1 MRVLRSCDFCEA
13 DATGT
18 FEVLPP
24 ELNPTDDE
32 QRRVLLCSACAT
44 RLEHLIAPL
53 LERVSGDQ
61 MGLKSP
67 SASSSSSQPSS
78 STPTESPSSS
88 TPTESPSPSSAP
100 TEPNPPA
107 EPTTAGAGASDL
119 NPIVLDSDSSQSTAS
134 DSPNVEAESP
144 KTDSKPSHTEPT
156 ADRPDSASS
165 DGTDDTET
173 DDGDLDGKA
182 HQTPQSGPPRAY
194 GKAIRLLRNREFPM
208 ERSTVE
214 VIVGGAYD
222 LESHEVTELLEYAIE
237 DGRLRE
243 EGSRLDWA

>member
-32 QRRVLLCSACAT
+32 QRRVLLCAACAT

-53 LERVSGDQ
+53 LERVGGER
-61 MGLKSP
+61 MGVE
-67 SASSSSSQPSS
+67 SSSVPDK
-78 STPTESPSSS
+78 ST
-88 TPTESPSPSSAP
+88 
-100 TEPNPPA
+100 PPA
-107 EPTTAGAGASDL
+107 EPSDEESADL
-119 NPIVLDSDSSQSTAS
+119 NPIVFD
-134 DSPNVEAESP
+134 AESP
-144 KTDSKPSHTEPT
+144 ALDASEETQAATESDTMETDTDTDTSQTQTEATTERPA
-156 ADRPDSASS
+156 ADSVIL
-165 DGTDDTET
+165 TDDDASADADAT
-173 DDGDLDGKA
+173 GDA
-182 HQTPQSGPPRAY
+182 ESNTTQTPQSGPPRAY

-243 EGSRLDWA
+243 EGTRLDWA

>member
-1 MRVLRSCDFCEA
+1 MRVLRSCDFCAA

-18 FEVLPP
+18 FEVIPP

-32 QRRVLLCSACAT
+32 QRRVLLCSGCAT
-44 RLEHLIAPL
+44 RLEHLIEPL

-61 MGLKSP
+61 TGLESS
-67 SASSSSSQPSS
+67 SASSSSP
-78 STPTESPSSS
+78 SPSSS
-88 TPTESPSPSSAP
+88 SAP
-100 TEPNPPA
+100 AEPNPPA
-107 EPTTAGAGASDL
+107 EPTTAGASDL

-134 DSPNVEAESP
+134 DSPNVEVESS
-144 KTDSKPSHTEPT
+144 KTDTEPT

-165 DGTDDTET
+165 DETDDTET
-173 DDGDLDGKA
+173 DDGDLEVQA